1 MDNLDSLSQVCPKA
15 CLSDDSVKLTVN
27 VNYHRQGNTTLQIV
41 SGVVYEAL
49 WKQEKRSR
57 YVEFT
62 LWWE

>member
-1 MDNLDSLSQVCPKA
+1 MRLLVRGDPSILMNTMDNLDSLSQVCPKA

-49 WKQEKRSR
+49 
-57 YVEFT
+57 
-62 LWWE
+62 